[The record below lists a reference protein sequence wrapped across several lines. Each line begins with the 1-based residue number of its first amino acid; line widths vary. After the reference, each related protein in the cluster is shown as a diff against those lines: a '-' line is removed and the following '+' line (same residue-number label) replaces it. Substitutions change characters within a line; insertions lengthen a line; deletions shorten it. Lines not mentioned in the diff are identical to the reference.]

1 MSTLLFLL
9 SACSLHLGTVPTAGF
24 VLTEVVAPV
33 VEPGVDEAVRGA
45 VGRALSARK
54 ADGTSPL
61 SIRVERAD
69 WRPGRRVGEVV
80 TYDATLSL
88 RFQTSG
94 RERTVTMSSAY
105 PDPGSAGAA
114 DAARAAAFVDL
125 AERAAE
131 EGVTWLVLGG

>member
-1 MSTLLFLL
+1 MSTLLFVL

-45 VGRALSARK
+45 VRRALSARQ
-54 ADGTSPL
+54 ADGDAPL
-61 SIRVERAD
+61 TVQIERAD
-69 WRPGRRVGEVV
+69 WRPGRRVGDVV

-88 RFQTSG
+88 RFRAPG

-114 DAARAAAFVDL
+114 DTARAASFVEL

-131 EGVTWLVLGG
+131 EGVAWLVLGG

>member
-1 MSTLLFLL
+1 MSTLLWIL

-24 VLTEVVAPV
+24 VVTEVAAPV

-54 ADGTSPL
+54 ADGSVPL
-61 SIRVERAD
+61 AIRVERAD

-88 RFQTSG
+88 RFKTPE
-94 RERTVTMSSAY
+94 RERTLTMSSTH

-114 DAARAAAFVDL
+114 DTIRAAAFVEL